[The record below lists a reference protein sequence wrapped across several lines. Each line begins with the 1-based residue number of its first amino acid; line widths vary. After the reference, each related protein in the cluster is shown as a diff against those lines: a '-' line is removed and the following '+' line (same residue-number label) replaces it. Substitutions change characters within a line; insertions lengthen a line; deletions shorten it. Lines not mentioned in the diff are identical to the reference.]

1 MMGWSGAPATGRQ
14 PAGTARDAEFA
25 GAMMTAWTRFAHEGS
40 PAADSVWPRYDAERR
55 PTMILDEIF
64 RLVDDPRRDRRLA
77 WERYYSVRDAGDE

>member
-25 GAMMTAWTRFAHEGS
+25 GAMMTAWTRFAHDGS
-40 PAADSVWPRYDAERR
+40 PADDSAWPRYDAAHR

-64 RLVDDPRRDRRLA
+64 RVVDDPHRDRRLA